1 MEVCRKRK
9 EKGESGFFLMLC
21 FICFFNLEHVSSWY
35 PYLTGGGGGG
45 GLQRRRRVLKRGG
58 VGMGGIFHPAIR
70 IPLLKFSKMP
80 LSCSL
85 AEANLFAIITA
96 SSVSVIDL

>member
-1 MEVCRKRK
+1 
-9 EKGESGFFLMLC
+9 MLC

-35 PYLTGGGGGG
+35 PYLIGGGGGRGAAETAESFETWRCG
-45 GLQRRRRVLKRGG
+45 GGG
-58 VGMGGIFHPAIR
+58 GGIFHPAIR
-70 IPLLKFSKMP
+70 TPLLKFYKMP

-85 AEANLFAIITA
+85 AEANLFAIITE